1 MSDESTQGQ
10 KPLPTNDSIGRG
22 RKGKAHGSIAIK
34 TVTRTRKSGKVATY
48 HQFWYQWQ
56 DKTGKHSCY
65 LNQKKAAE
73 VRRLLEEGAIVV
85 VILEVLKVKA
95 LY

>member
-1 MSDESTQGQ
+1 MSDDSISGQ
-10 KPLPTNDSIGRG
+10 NHLPTHDSIGRG

-56 DKTGKHSCY
+56 DKTGKHSGY

-73 VRRLLEEGAIVV
+73 VRRLLEEGAIVAE
-85 VILEVLKVKA
+85 ILTFLR
-95 LY
+95 LD